1 MKSLLSMKG
10 ITKRYPGVVALNHVN
25 LELKSGQVLALVGE
39 NGAGK
44 STLIKSL
51 CGVIRRD
58 EGTISINGEEVQIS
72 SPLDAQKAGIR
83 AVQQHFSLIPTMS
96 VAENLFFSDLP
107 LKKGRYLDRKKMNQD
122 AKNLLESLGFGDLD
136 PTELVSEI
144 SVANAQRVEVAK
156 AIRFTPKILILDEP
170 SAVLPENDVKT
181 LFEIIKKL
189 KSGGVGIIY
198 ISHHM
203 DEVFEIAD
211 TITVLKDGENVTTI
225 DDVSSV
231 NQFDLVQYMVGREIK
246 QIYPPIHTEIGGTVL
261 KVESLTTSHV
271 KNISFELREG
281 EVLGFAGLVGSG
293 RTEICRALFGLDK
306 ILSGTI
312 TLRGK
317 PYLPKCTKDA
327 IQAGFGFVTEDR
339 HYDGLILDDTVE
351 RNIGFVGLDK
361 LIRRGVISEKKSRE
375 TARRFISD
383 LKIATPSEEQEVV
396 NLSGGNQQKV
406 VLAKWLFIE
415 PKIILF
421 DEGTRGIDVNAKH
434 EIYELVNQL
443 VKNGHSVI
451 MVSSEL
457 PEVMQMSNRIM
468 VMYEGELVSEF
479 THDAAT
485 EESILEK
492 ASGIGI
498 GTSEK

>member
-10 ITKRYPGVVALNHVN
+10 ITKRYPGVVALNHVD
-25 LELKSGQVLALVGE
+25 LELGSGEVLALVGE

-44 STLIKSL
+44 STLIKTL
-51 CGVIRRD
+51 CGVIRKD
-58 EGTISINGEEVQIS
+58 EGSISIDGEEVQIQ
-72 SPLDAQKAGIR
+72 SPLDAQKVGIR

-107 LKKGRYLDRKKMNQD
+107 LKKGRILDRKKMNGE
-122 AKNLLESLGFGDLD
+122 AKKLLESLGFGDLD
-136 PTELVSEI
+136 PTQLVSEI

-181 LFEIIKKL
+181 LFDIIRKL
-189 KSGGVGIIY
+189 KADGVGIIY

-211 TITVLKDGENVTTI
+211 TITVLKDGEKVIDI

-231 NQFDLVQYMVGREIK
+231 NQFDLVQYMVGRELK
-246 QIYPPIHTEIGGTVL
+246 QIYPPIHTNTGETVL
-261 KVESLTTSHV
+261 KVEGLTTSRV
-271 KNISFELREG
+271 KNVSFELHEG
-281 EVLGFAGLVGSG
+281 EVLGFAGLIGSG

-306 ILSGTI
+306 ILSGEI

-327 IQAGFGFVTEDR
+327 IEADFGFVTEDR
-339 HYDGLILDDTVE
+339 HHDGLILDDSIE

-361 LIRRGVISEKKSRE
+361 LIRRGVISKKQSRE
-375 TARRFISD
+375 AADRFVGD
-383 LKIATPSEEQEVV
+383 LKIATPSVEQEVV

-434 EIYELVNQL
+434 EIYELIHQL
-443 VKNGHSVI
+443 VENGHSII

-479 THDAAT
+479 PHEGAT
-485 EESILEK
+485 EEAIMEK
-492 ASGIGI
+492 ASGL
-498 GTSEK
+498 